1 MSPITLFCNF
11 FHLERQPFRLF
22 LAAANKEYCH
32 NHYPDLAS
40 LHLSCTHEI
49 FCILLVG
56 VNHAITS
63 SRVRCLYFQSNLAL
77 PKADVVA

>member
-1 MSPITLFCNF
+1 MI
-11 FHLERQPFRLF
+11 

-32 NHYPDLAS
+32 NHNPGLAS

-49 FCILLVG
+49 VCILLVG
-56 VNHAITS
+56 VSHAITS
-63 SRVRCLYFQSNLAL
+63 SHVRCLYFQSNLAL